1 MTYRDYFRAKILK
14 LDMNDRDKTID
25 LMREMLD
32 ALDEVESKAAFAEGR
47 AKKLADQNQRQLAM
61 IDNLEKTLRLK
72 R

>member
-14 LDMNDRDKTID
+14 LDINDCDKTYA
-25 LMREMLD
+25 LMNEMLD
-32 ALDEVESKAAFAEGR
+32 ALSETEDKVAFAEGR
-47 AKKLADQNQRQLAM
+47 VKKLNDQTQRQMAM